1 MTLPMPFIFKYG
13 LLLFHHYEFS
23 MMNVLGMPV
32 WLWGLGSVWLFSNI
46 KLLQLFLSDPK
57 PPALLFGAHLI
68 NVLMSSSVLQN
79 WEGWAPIQLSPFF
92 FFFLIRTSCIQSSSA
107 WDSPEFNIYLH
118 QSLESHAPS
127 LGCIDIQ
134 VLSGNPSRG
143 FANVASAPMLAHS
156 WPVSARHSEKF
167 KYIFKYFLFYFHS

>member
-1 MTLPMPFIFKYG
+1 
-13 LLLFHHYEFS
+13 
-23 MMNVLGMPV
+23 MPV

-68 NVLMSSSVLQN
+68 NVLISSSVLQK
-79 WEGWAPIQLSPFF
+79 WEGWAPIQLSPFL
-92 FFFLIRTSCIQSSSA
+92 FFFLIRTSCIQDA
-107 WDSPEFNIYLH
+107 GCLEIHLNLKTWDSPEFNIYLH

-167 KYIFKYFLFYFHS
+167 KYILKYFLFYFHS